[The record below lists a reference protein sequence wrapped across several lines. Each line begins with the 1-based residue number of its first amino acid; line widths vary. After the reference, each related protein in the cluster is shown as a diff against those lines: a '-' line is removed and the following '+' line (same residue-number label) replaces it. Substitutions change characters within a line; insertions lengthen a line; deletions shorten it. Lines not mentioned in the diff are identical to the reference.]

1 LSTRSHRDLAALQNT
16 ASSSRVLNLAL
27 LDLRHGTEPEHRA
40 QPLFHSRQLNTAII
54 IKHRLRA
61 NERWDKAMKRL
72 TATKVI
78 IPFEA
83 ANLRIGGQAFF
94 VGETNQA
101 TKLRGTA
108 GIKDDDLQHDL
119 RILEQ
124 IDALPSLDPFLMR
137 EQLRRNNHNA
147 ADTYF
152 NISPGDLK
160 RMQAFV
166 AANIKQ
172 LVSMAFGMAGGG
184 DSANRIAEALLS
196 TQLDERLEPLRL
208 TLRLEGDAFR
218 EGVFCWKGFLYY
230 KWMLAEFLGDVARVV
245 KEVDHLR
252 ITGPR
257 DKSSMDYIAATQV
270 KIRLNLRTEI
280 QAARETIAD
289 YDHMFDDLVTHSKA
303 NAFRDFLLAAPVQF
317 VQLGER
323 LGNAAHVA
331 SFWHY
336 RFPDPKHLVVTI
348 EEALDILQDFESSL
362 GDGVAQQS
370 SEVTICA
377 K

>member
-1 LSTRSHRDLAALQNT
+1 LSARSHRDLAALQNT
-16 ASSSRVLNLAL
+16 ASTSRVLNLAL
-27 LDLRHGTEPEHRA
+27 LDLRHGDEAEHRA
-40 QPLFHSRQLNTAII
+40 RPLFRSRQLNTSII

-61 NERWDKAMKRL
+61 NERWDKAITRL

-83 ANLRIGGQAFF
+83 TNLRIGGQVFF

-101 TKLRGTA
+101 SKLRESA
-108 GIKDDDLQHDL
+108 GIGGDDLQHDL

-152 NISPGDLK
+152 NISPGDLQ

-166 AANIKQ
+166 AAEIKQ

-184 DSANRIAEALLS
+184 ESANRLAEALLS

-230 KWMLAEFLGDVARVV
+230 KWMRDELLGDVARVV
-245 KEVDHLR
+245 KEIDHLR

-257 DKSSMDYIAATQV
+257 DKPSMDYIAATQGKV
-270 KIRLNLRTEI
+270 RLNLRSEI

-289 YDHMFDDLVTHSKA
+289 YDRMFDDLVTHSKA
-303 NAFRDFLLAAPVQF
+303 NAFRDFLLAAPAQF

-331 SFWHY
+331 SFWRY
-336 RFPDPKHLVVTI
+336 RFPDPKRLVVTI

-362 GDGVAQQS
+362 GGGVA
-370 SEVTICA
+370 
-377 K
+377 

>member
-1 LSTRSHRDLAALQNT
+1 MSSRSHRDLAALTNT
-16 ASSSRVLNLAL
+16 ASTSRVLNLAL
-27 LDLRHGTEPEHRA
+27 LDQRHGDEAAHKA
-40 QPLFHSRQLNTAII
+40 KPLFLSRQLNTALV
-54 IKHRLRA
+54 IKHRLRS

-72 TATKVI
+72 NATKVV
-78 IPFEA
+78 IPFES
-83 ANLRIGGQAFF
+83 ANLRTGGHVFF
-94 VGETNQA
+94 VGESNQA
-101 TKLRGTA
+101 AKLRETA
-108 GIKDDDLQHDL
+108 GIGAEELQHDL

-137 EQLRRNNHNA
+137 EQLRRNGFNA

-152 NISPGDLK
+152 NISPGDLA

-166 AANIKQ
+166 AGEIKQ
-172 LVSMAFGMAGGG
+172 LVSMAFGMEGGG
-184 DSANRIAEALLS
+184 ESANRLAEALLS

-230 KWMLAEFLGDVARVV
+230 KWMRDELLGDVARVV
-245 KEVDHLR
+245 KEIDHLR

-257 DKSSMDYIAATQV
+257 DKPSMDYITTTQAKV
-270 KIRLNLRTEI
+270 RKNLRAEI
-280 QAARETIAD
+280 GAAREAIAD
-289 YDHMFDDLVTHSKA
+289 YDRMFDDLVTNSKA
-303 NAFRDFLLAAPVQF
+303 NAFREFLLAAPAKF

-331 SFWHY
+331 SFWRF
-336 RFPDPKHLVVTI
+336 RFPDPKRLVVTV

-362 GDGVAQQS
+362 GG
-370 SEVTICA
+370 EV
-377 K
+377 